1 VSQPAPTFSNLRTG
15 VPNSLIHQS
24 QILDNSALTHAHL
37 FLQKKIVQG
46 STLWQYIRH
55 YQQAGKTETVHRLL
69 HTAFTLDDHIE
80 TGISLSGINIKS
92 NLNESG
98 DKITS
103 TTLQFYSSPPLHHN
117 QVKYTQA
124 SITKQVL
131 QYCSP
136 SHHSSNPNKFH
147 LLTPMD
153 LEHSFDDQ
161 LSTQHTNSP
170 SKLAPAK
177 QFWVQ
182 DTSLSKIADLINQQL
197 QQDKIVSTSPPSE
210 SDKLLGEEQD
220 HRPFQ
225 RFCNSIKVS

>member
-1 VSQPAPTFSNLRTG
+1 
-15 VPNSLIHQS
+15 
-24 QILDNSALTHAHL
+24 
-37 FLQKKIVQG
+37 
-46 STLWQYIRH
+46 
-55 YQQAGKTETVHRLL
+55 
-69 HTAFTLDDHIE
+69 
-80 TGISLSGINIKS
+80 
-92 NLNESG
+92 
-98 DKITS
+98 
-103 TTLQFYSSPPLHHN
+103 
-117 QVKYTQA
+117 
-124 SITKQVL
+124 
-131 QYCSP
+131 
-136 SHHSSNPNKFH
+136 
-147 LLTPMD
+147 MD